1 MSFASRARTMGL
13 VLCAGQGVA
22 ACAENTPDHLD
33 FALPTS
39 TIDIS
44 SRDPQWRSAPATVV
58 PTMVCGGP
66 QALSTDCC
74 SPPAPASPVDCTQYP
89 LACDPNNHLCA
100 LTFDVDGRV
109 QVDLDTDAHEVAAV
123 DGRVF
128 TRVSLLALTT
138 SVTTPEVLPIRSAN
152 LFIAPKDAGSSS
164 IANATLLGP
173 VDLTADTTAVAV
185 SAAAQQAFSDLARQY
200 RVPFSLWISA
210 HVVAAG
216 GGTPDGSVSFHVNGR
231 ARAWY

>member
-44 SRDPQWRSAPATVV
+44 SRDPQWRSAPATLV

-100 LTFDVDGRV
+100 LTFDVDGSA
-109 QVDLDTDAHEVAAV
+109 QVSLNTDAPEVAAV

-128 TRVSLLALTT
+128 ARVSLLALTT
-138 SVTTPEVLPIRSAN
+138 SVTTPEVLPIRNAN
-152 LFIAPKDAGSSS
+152 LFIAPTDAGGSSS
-164 IANATLLGP
+164 ASAVLLGP
-173 VDLTADTTAVAV
+173 VALTTEDTAIVV
-185 SAAAQQAFSDLARQY
+185 SAAAQQVFSDLARQY

-216 GGTPDGSVSFHVNGR
+216 GSAPAGSVSFRVSGR